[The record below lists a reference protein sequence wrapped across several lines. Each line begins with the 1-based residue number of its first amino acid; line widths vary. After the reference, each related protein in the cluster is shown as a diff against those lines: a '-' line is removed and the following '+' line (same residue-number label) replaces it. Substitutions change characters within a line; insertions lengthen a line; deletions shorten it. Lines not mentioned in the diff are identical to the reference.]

1 MLLHS
6 ISHLAWV
13 GAPAYAE
20 DFVRCRQ
27 RICGIYR
34 SGISVIHGIP
44 VLLGGSNLR
53 SLSSDLNIVL
63 DWYSSVRHTA
73 ERDMV
78 NTRKI
83 IHNLISAALPM
94 VAVDHGEPMA
104 ARLND
109 RRMAIPG
116 EPLVP
121 NSNDSKGGGQPM
133 ALPPV
138 LPTPGQPMAPVKLI
152 SSGRG
157 QPMAL
162 LPTAKGP
169 SGSPMAPLSCPM
181 AQGTALLNIRLRLPA
196 SLDSMK
202 PEVFE
207 AAVRQDLCLPELD
220 EGQERVIIETLVG
233 ELNRKFHVGLDT
245 NFNTS
250 RELGT
255 EETEED
261 NQGDNFIVVGSSHAS
276 RLVDALRAMGG
287 SVTLLADPKWRQK
300 KRRQC

>member
-1 MLLHS
+1 
-6 ISHLAWV
+6 
-13 GAPAYAE
+13 
-20 DFVRCRQ
+20 
-27 RICGIYR
+27 
-34 SGISVIHGIP
+34 
-44 VLLGGSNLR
+44 
-53 SLSSDLNIVL
+53 
-63 DWYSSVRHTA
+63 
-73 ERDMV
+73 
-78 NTRKI
+78 
-83 IHNLISAALPM
+83 
-94 VAVDHGEPMA
+94 
-104 ARLND
+104 
-109 RRMAIPG
+109 
-116 EPLVP
+116 
-121 NSNDSKGGGQPM
+121 
-133 ALPPV
+133 
-138 LPTPGQPMAPVKLI
+138 
-152 SSGRG
+152 
-157 QPMAL
+157 MAL

-207 AAVRQDLCLPELD
+207 AAVRQELFLPELD
-220 EGQERVIIETLVG
+220 EGQEHVIIETLVG

-287 SVTLLADPKWRQK
+287 SVTSLADPKWRQK